1 VKRSVSDRAGL
12 ALVLA
17 ALTAAAVIFL
27 AACQPRPLPE
37 AGSDAARTYVERCGQ
52 CHPVY
57 DPHSMTGAMWQTQ
70 VELMDTKIALVGV
83 GGFCEATQPAL
94 CLTARL
100 PWKNLDNDRSSHF
113 LYDECADAGSAL
125 LLIAR
130 NLGYR

>member
-1 VKRSVSDRAGL
+1 MKRSVSDRAGL

-70 VELMDTKIALVGV
+70 VELMDTKIRQAGMEPLTGDQRHTILDYLTRNA
-83 GGFCEATQPAL
+83 GTQ
-94 CLTARL
+94 
-100 PWKNLDNDRSSHF
+100 
-113 LYDECADAGSAL
+113 
-125 LLIAR
+125 
-130 NLGYR
+130 